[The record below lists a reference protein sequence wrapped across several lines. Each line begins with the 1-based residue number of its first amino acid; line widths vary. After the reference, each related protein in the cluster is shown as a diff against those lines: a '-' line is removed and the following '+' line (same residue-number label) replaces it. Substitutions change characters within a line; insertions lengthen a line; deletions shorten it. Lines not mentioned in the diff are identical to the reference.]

1 MPEGCCEMPASE
13 RAATLFLVLSTLDM
27 FCVGLVKP
35 LMPSLLRSSD
45 LGATA
50 YSALQSATQAAGL
63 LSSLAFGRMSDLAG
77 RKVALAACAV
87 ISLLG
92 SGCFCMA
99 HAVTGIRL
107 AACGRVLTHIGHA
120 SSMGPLNAGLAEH
133 VAKDRAA
140 GLSKL
145 MGFYGLGYSAGS
157 AVGGRLSK
165 HDGSTALLLALL
177 LNVVNMLVVAFLPSA
192 TPKTPPPP
200 LSAPS
205 SQHPPSPSPPTPP
218 SSRSRRP
225 STGPRQPSRSLPR
238 RRRPA
243 ADTQAEASVPA
254 PVSATAAVQ
263 PAAAPTAPPLRSSSG
278 PSSLAIVL
286 SLSRSTRGLF
296 GLQMLA
302 AVAFHLYQGTMDL
315 YLKDGLGYSS
325 EARGYLLSYAG
336 LVFAAQNLLVVP
348 GLVRWL
354 QPRPPPDEARKGA
367 GAAGGAAGGVHGHA
381 SSLRLAFA
389 CVGIGRLGLAAATW
403 LPPTSTIVASYL
415 VCNLGQGLL
424 ATLFKALVAAAE
436 PPGRLGY
443 LMSLLDGSRAL
454 AGVAVPLASGV
465 LYDRLGPAAP
475 ATAAGLVCLGATLA
489 VAPALGGR
497 ERRVKR
503 E

>member
-1 MPEGCCEMPASE
+1 MLSGE
-13 RAATLFLVLSTLDM
+13 RVATLFLLLSFLDM

-35 LMPSLLRSSD
+35 LMPSLLRH
-45 LGATA
+45 LNATA

-77 RKVALAACAV
+77 RKVALGASAA

-99 HAVTGIRL
+99 HASSTGVRL

-120 SSMGPLNAGLAEH
+120 SSMGPLNAGLTEH
-133 VAKDRAA
+133 GAKDRAA

-145 MGFYGLGYSAGS
+145 MGVYGLGYSAGS

-165 HDGSTALLLALL
+165 HGGSTALLLALVLSAVNL
-177 LNVVNMLVVAFLPSA
+177 LIVALLPGTA
-192 TPKTPPPP
+192 PPPP
-200 LSAPS
+200 QTAS
-205 SQHPPSPSPPTPP
+205 SPSPSSSQP
-218 SSRSRRP
+218 SSSP
-225 STGPRQPSRSLPR
+225 SPS
-238 RRRPA
+238 
-243 ADTQAEASVPA
+243 
-254 PVSATAAVQ
+254 
-263 PAAAPTAPPLRSSSG
+263 
-278 PSSLAIVL
+278 PSSLAIL
-286 SLSRSTRGLF
+286 RSLGRTTRGLF

-348 GLVRWL
+348 RLVRWL
-354 QPRPPPDEARKGA
+354 QPPRTPHE
-367 GAAGGAAGGVHGHA
+367 GAAGKGAAGAAGGVHGHA
-381 SSLRLAFA
+381 SSLRLAFV
-389 CVGIGRLGLAAATW
+389 CVGVGRLGLAAAAW
-403 LPPTSTIVASYL
+403 LPPTPTIVASYL

-465 LYDRLGPAAP
+465 LYDRIGPAAP
-475 ATAAGLVCLGATLA
+475 AAAAGLVCLGATVV
-489 VAPALGGR
+489 VAPALGRR
-497 ERRVKR
+497 ERGLKV